1 MVALTILANGDNH
14 RTESAKTMRR
24 TLVKATLLAGL
35 VASVA
40 GAAWAQT
47 AAEAIAQRQA
57 GFKAIGAATGEV
69 KKVLDASGDLTTV
82 AGKAGE
88 ISAFAKR
95 MPALFPMASGP
106 ESGITTRALPAIWQ
120 NKADFD
126 AIAGSLVREADKLMA
141 ALQANDKAGATAAF
155 AATTAQ
161 CGACHR
167 PYRAPQ

>member
-24 TLVKATLLAGL
+24 TLVKVTLLAGL

-141 ALQANDKAGATAAF
+141 ALQANDKAVATAAF